1 MSDWNLL
8 LELLEI
14 IIRIIDILEA
24 AEDIR
29 RRGLPRKITRVL
41 ARLTGRRKPHG
52 NTMHD

>member
-1 MSDWNLL
+1 MPDWMLV

-14 IIRIIDILEA
+14 IIHIIEV

-52 NTMHD
+52 NTMH